1 MSIAAPRT
9 GLSINRIFEYENR
22 FDLCIVLT
30 LLLLLLYS
38 DNFWYIKIPLS
49 VIAISGF
56 IYPRLRA
63 SRTLWA
69 LAVVIIGLGTY
80 NNWYVVDNH
89 KYLLGYWCLAIFFA
103 LLTSTPE
110 RTLEKTSRWL
120 VVLVFALAVLHKT
133 LAPDYL
139 DGTFF
144 YYELLF
150 DERFS
155 GLARYV
161 GGMPEHMEHLNQAA
175 RRALVNFES
184 TLASVQLQGTAPT
197 ARLGG
202 FITWW
207 NYLIQAIIAVA
218 FLLPR
223 PAWFA
228 RTRHAWLLLFLFT
241 TYLFAPVIGFGWV
254 LAIMGIAQTER
265 AEVRTRALY
274 VVAFLLLQV
283 YRTPWGALLSTIA
296 GSDPV

>member
-1 MSIAAPRT
+1 MSIAASRT
-9 GLSINRIFEYENR
+9 GLNVSRIFEYENR
-22 FDLCIVLT
+22 FDLCLVLT

-49 VIAISGF
+49 VVAISGF
-56 IYPRLRA
+56 IYPGLRT

-69 LAVVIIGLGTY
+69 LAVIIIAAGTY
-80 NNWYVVDNH
+80 NNWYIVDNH
-89 KYLLGYWCLAIFFA
+89 KYLLGYWCVAIFFA
-103 LLTSTPE
+103 LLTDAPE
-110 RTLEKTSRWL
+110 RTLEKTARWL
-120 VVLVFALAVLHKT
+120 VALVFALAVAHKS

-139 DGTFF
+139 NGTFF

-150 DERFS
+150 DQRFS

-175 RRALVNFES
+175 RRALVNFDS
-184 TLASVQLQGTAPT
+184 TLASVQLQATAAT

-207 NYLIQAIIAVA
+207 NYLIQAILAVV

-223 PAWFA
+223 TAWLA
-228 RTRHAWLLLFLFT
+228 RARHAWLLLFLFT

-265 AEVRTRALY
+265 GEDRTRALY

-283 YRTPWGALLSTIA
+283 YRTPWGILFSSISGA
-296 GSDPV
+296 D